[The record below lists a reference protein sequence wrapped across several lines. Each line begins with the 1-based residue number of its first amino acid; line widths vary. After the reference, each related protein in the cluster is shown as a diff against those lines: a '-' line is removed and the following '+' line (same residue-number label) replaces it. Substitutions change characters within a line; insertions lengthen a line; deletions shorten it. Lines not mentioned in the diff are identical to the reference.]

1 MQTLRQI
8 IEEADRKKVAI
19 GHFNVSDTEGLW
31 AIFQAAKDLSVSGG
45 TPIPVIIGVS
55 EGERDFVGVPQ
66 VAALVA
72 SLKKEFDYPIF
83 LSADHTYSFDRA
95 KEAIDAGF
103 DLIVFDRSE
112 LSLDENIIETQK
124 CVGYARQVNPDILIE
139 GELGYIGKSSK
150 MLDEIP
156 EGAAI
161 SEETITTTVE
171 ATRLV
176 KESGADLFSPA
187 VGNLHGM
194 LKHAPNPR
202 LNITRIKEIREATGV
217 PLVLHGGSGITD
229 EDFTSAIDAGIAVIH
244 INTELRL
251 AYRDALREA
260 LQNYP
265 EEIAPY
271 KILKG
276 AVIAMKTVTEKRLK
290 LFSRLS

>member
-8 IEEADRKKVAI
+8 IKEAEAKKTAI
-19 GHFNVSDTEGLW
+19 GHFNISNIEGLW
-31 AIFQAAKDLSVSGG
+31 AIFRAAKELDV
-45 TPIPVIIGVS
+45 PVIIGVS
-55 EGERDFVGVPQ
+55 EGERDFIGVPQ
-66 VAALVA
+66 AVALVA
-72 SLKKEFDYPIF
+72 SLRQEFDYPIY
-83 LSADHTYSFDRA
+83 LSADHTFSFDRA

-112 LSLDENIIETQK
+112 LSLDENIAEVKK
-124 CVGYARQVNPDILIE
+124 CVDYARSVNPEILIE

-150 MLDEIP
+150 ILDEIP
-156 EGAAI
+156 EGANI
-161 SEETITTTVE
+161 GEYNITKANE

-176 KESGADLFSPA
+176 TETGIDLFSPA

-202 LNITRIKEIREATGV
+202 LNIARIKEIHEATGV
-217 PLVLHGGSGITD
+217 PLVLHGGSGLTD
-229 EDFTSAIDAGIAVIH
+229 EDFVLAIEAGVAIIH

-251 AYRDALREA
+251 AYREALREA
-260 LQNYP
+260 LQDYP

-276 AVIAMKTVTEKRLK
+276 AVAGMKNVTTRRLR
-290 LFSRLS
+290 LFSRVG